1 MKPPQDPQRA
11 RLKRWLIAAAVVYL
25 LLPRDLIPDFLGR
38 GLGFVDDL
46 ALIAALVWLYRRRLR
61 DSGAQRA
68 GEAAEPGGR
77 AEQHGRSRRES
88 ESEPRDETPSD
99 PYAVLGVPRSASA
112 EEIRA
117 AYRARMREYHPDKV
131 AHLGEE
137 LQRVAHRK
145 TLEIQRAF
153 ERLRDG

>member
-46 ALIAALVWLYRRRLR
+46 ALIAGLVWLYRRRLR
-61 DSGAQRA
+61 HLGAQEA
-68 GEAAEPGGR
+68 GPTAERGDRPG
-77 AEQHGRSRRES
+77 QHGRPRHEPAT
-88 ESEPRDETPSD
+88 EPRDETPSD
-99 PYAVLGVPRSASA
+99 PYAVLGVPRSASQ

-117 AYRARMREYHPDKV
+117 AYRARMREYHPDRV

-137 LQRVAHRK
+137 LQRLAHRK
-145 TLEIQRAF
+145 TLEIQGAF
-153 ERLRDG
+153 ERLRDS